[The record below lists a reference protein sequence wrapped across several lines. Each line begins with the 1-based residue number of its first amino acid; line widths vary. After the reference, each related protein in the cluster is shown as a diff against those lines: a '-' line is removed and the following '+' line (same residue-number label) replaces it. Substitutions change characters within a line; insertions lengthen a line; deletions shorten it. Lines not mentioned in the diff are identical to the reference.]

1 MKQLRLPYL
10 ITLLALFVVL
20 TNAPIQAAPLSDADK
35 QFLAGYDKVGSAL
48 AADDL
53 ASAKTAAADLR
64 EDGSELAKAD
74 SLKSARTAF
83 EKLSDKA
90 KQLAAGQPGYYVVY
104 CPMLKKDWVQ
114 TTEKIANPYY
124 GKEMLTCGEIKK

>member
-1 MKQLRLPYL
+1 MKNTA
-10 ITLLALFVVL
+10 ITSTILLSAVAVAL
-20 TNAPIQAAPLSDADK
+20 TTAIAAAAPLAEADK
-35 QFLAGYDKVGSAL
+35 QFLTGYEKVRAAL

-53 ASAKTAAADLR
+53 NSAKTAATDLGA
-64 EDGSELAKAD
+64 DGSNLAKSD
-74 SLKSARTAF
+74 SLKNARDAF

-90 KQLAAGQPGYYVVY
+90 KQLAAGQSGYYVVH

-124 GKEMLTCGEIKK
+124 GKQMAACGEIKK